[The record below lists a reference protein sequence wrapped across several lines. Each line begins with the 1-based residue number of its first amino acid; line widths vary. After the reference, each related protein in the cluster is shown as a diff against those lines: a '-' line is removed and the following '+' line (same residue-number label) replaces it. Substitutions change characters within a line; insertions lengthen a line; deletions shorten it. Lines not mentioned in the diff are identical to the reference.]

1 MINLKGVV
9 KKLNLSRFIIH
20 EKLMCVGIRL
30 IISVTFLLLVV
41 SVRLQAQ
48 DTKVSHPFMWKSFNN
63 PAYSGFDGLAGVNIG
78 MQRSYWSKPLDFR
91 SYFVSADYA
100 FQEKRTF
107 GLGGLSLFYQR
118 DQESSVMYVTQLFA
132 AALSARVKL
141 SRSTV
146 LQVGLQPSLYC
157 KSVDPSKLTLGDQF
171 DPFYGQILDISPEL
185 MSFYADKVTIFDMAA
200 GIYGQTDFN
209 VAWHGVASLEY
220 GFSVYHIIES
230 TQSFL
235 SEHGSASS
243 EENLLN
249 RRYSGYVSYAHPFAL
264 GNQINTVLSPY
275 VMIDVQSVMR
285 NLQFGV
291 CWEEERF
298 GLIGLGVRGDQFEG
312 LQVGTLLVHLGVN
325 IPGGR
330 DSGWKIGYT
339 CEVPTHQGTMYQN
352 TSHSLSLHWYYRIV
366 PKRCIQRFDNPP
378 NNSKRARMKRKN
390 KAFHF

>member
-1 MINLKGVV
+1 M
-9 KKLNLSRFIIH
+9 
-20 EKLMCVGIRL
+20 
-30 IISVTFLLLVV
+30 
-41 SVRLQAQ
+41 
-48 DTKVSHPFMWKSFNN
+48 PFRRK
-63 PAYSGFDGLAGVNIG
+63 
-78 MQRSYWSKPLDFR
+78 DFR
-91 SYFVSADYA
+91 
-100 FQEKRTF
+100 
-107 GLGGLSLFYQR
+107 LGRSLFYQR
-118 DQESSVMYVTQLFA
+118 DQESSVICDPLLLPPVGE
-132 AALSARVKL
+132 VKL

-298 GLIGLGVRGDQFEG
+298 GLIGLGVQ
-312 LQVGTLLVHLGVN
+312 
-325 IPGGR
+325 I
-330 DSGWKIGYT
+330 
-339 CEVPTHQGTMYQN
+339 
-352 TSHSLSLHWYYRIV
+352 
-366 PKRCIQRFDNPP
+366 
-378 NNSKRARMKRKN
+378 NSKDCR
-390 KAFHF
+390 

>member
-1 MINLKGVV
+1 
-9 KKLNLSRFIIH
+9 
-20 EKLMCVGIRL
+20 
-30 IISVTFLLLVV
+30 
-41 SVRLQAQ
+41 
-48 DTKVSHPFMWKSFNN
+48 
-63 PAYSGFDGLAGVNIG
+63 
-78 MQRSYWSKPLDFR
+78 
-91 SYFVSADYA
+91 
-100 FQEKRTF
+100 
-107 GLGGLSLFYQR
+107 
-118 DQESSVMYVTQLFA
+118 
-132 AALSARVKL
+132 
-141 SRSTV
+141 
-146 LQVGLQPSLYC
+146 
-157 KSVDPSKLTLGDQF
+157 
-171 DPFYGQILDISPEL
+171 

-249 RRYSGYVSYAHPFAL
+249 RRIFGICFVCTSFCFRESDQYSAFSVRNDRCAVGYAEFTIRSLL
-264 GNQINTVLSPY
+264 GGRTFRT
-275 VMIDVQSVMR
+275 DRSVGPGR
-285 NLQFGV
+285 SI
-291 CWEEERF
+291 R
-298 GLIGLGVRGDQFEG
+298 R

-366 PKRCIQRFDNPP
+366 PKRCIQRFDNSP

>member
-185 MSFYADKVTIFDMAA
+185 VFD
-200 GIYGQTDFN
+200 
-209 VAWHGVASLEY
+209 S
-220 GFSVYHIIES
+220 
-230 TQSFL
+230 
-235 SEHGSASS
+235 
-243 EENLLN
+243 
-249 RRYSGYVSYAHPFAL
+249 
-264 GNQINTVLSPY
+264 
-275 VMIDVQSVMR
+275 R
-285 NLQFGV
+285 NS
-291 CWEEERF
+291 R
-298 GLIGLGVRGDQFEG
+298 
-312 LQVGTLLVHLGVN
+312 
-325 IPGGR
+325 
-330 DSGWKIGYT
+330 
-339 CEVPTHQGTMYQN
+339 
-352 TSHSLSLHWYYRIV
+352 
-366 PKRCIQRFDNPP
+366 
-378 NNSKRARMKRKN
+378 
-390 KAFHF
+390 